1 MTWSEWAEN
10 VGDPR
15 LAVDPNVA
23 RQLTAACKT
32 LLGEFKDMK
41 LRLSDLTDASG
52 MGTLESGRALA
63 DKFSK
68 KAVGGEDSLEKSLD
82 SHIAVVKEMRAY
94 FQACIDRYESVD
106 GENAAT
112 HAKFEIPG

>member
-1 MTWSEWAEN
+1 MDTAKGVLSAFSSLLAELQDIRRG
-10 VGDPR
+10 VLMLPE
-15 LAVDPNVA
+15 V
-23 RQLTAACKT
+23 K
-32 LLGEFKDMK
+32 
-41 LRLSDLTDASG
+41 G

-68 KAVGGEDSLEKSLD
+68 KAIGGEDSLEKSLD

-106 GENAAT
+106 TENAAA
-112 HAKFEIPG
+112 HGRLAIPE

>member
-1 MTWSEWAEN
+1 MSSPQSAT
-10 VGDPR
+10 D
-15 LAVDPNVA
+15 L
-23 RQLTAACKT
+23 QLTLDPIVAKDILLACNAW
-32 LLGEFKDMK
+32 LGE
-41 LRLSDLTDASG
+41 LGSIRNGLTRIATVSG

-68 KAVGGEDSLEKSLD
+68 KAIGGEDSLEKSLD

-106 GENAAT
+106 TENAAA
-112 HAKFEIPG
+112 HGRLEIPE